1 MVLCLKAQPSLRSLN
16 GHAEGGLIWLCKV
29 ALEQIKNSTSGSKN
43 KIAAMEEYI
52 GRFGHGSAKLV
63 TEHSK

>member
-1 MVLCLKAQPSLRSLN
+1 
-16 GHAEGGLIWLCKV
+16 LCKV